1 MLGSSRHHYCESETV
16 MSSDTDTVPSDHP
29 ATSKRRRTSVTRV
42 IAASLFVGAA
52 CAMVL
57 SLVVLPGA
65 TESVITG
72 SMLLGFGVGWTV
84 LAVLST
90 RLTSQAQRWARVP
103 AVIMTATG
111 VTLMVISPPNG
122 TLTWLTWL
130 WAPALLFLTGWMTVQ
145 MRRTLAGRGR
155 WLLTPVFVFLAL
167 ASVGAV
173 AQTITTQRNGDA
185 FPAPGVTYSVGDHR
199 LHLDCRGQGSPTVVL
214 FSGLG
219 EISTSWTKIT
229 NELGTDTRVCAYDRA
244 GQAWSDDVASP
255 QDGIAAA
262 EDLHTL
268 LAVANEEAPFVLVGH
283 SIGGPYAMTYAA
295 RYPEQ
300 VAGMVLLDSSSPRQL
315 TDIPSYPPQYA
326 LMRRG
331 YSVLPV
337 LARLGAGGLVAAGA
351 GYPADVADRLH
362 AMTSTPRAAR
372 NARDEITTVPTLFEQ
387 AQALTTLG
395 DLPLV
400 VLTASESV
408 DKTDGWAAAQD
419 QIAEL
424 STNASHREVD
434 SSHQGMVDDDVA
446 SAESARGIEQV
457 VLAIRDGVPAG

>member
-1 MLGSSRHHYCESETV
+1 MNTKTSIIPTV
-16 MSSDTDTVPSDHP
+16 GLR
-29 ATSKRRRTSVTRV
+29 TSKRRRISAPTRV
-42 IAASLFVGAA
+42 VGASLFAGAA
-52 CAMVL
+52 CALAL
-57 SLVVLPGA
+57 SLVVFSGA

-84 LAVLST
+84 LAVLSA
-90 RLTSQAQRWARVP
+90 RLTDEPQTWARVP
-103 AVIMTATG
+103 AVTMSATG
-111 VTLMVISPPNG
+111 VALLVFTPQNG
-122 TLTWLTWL
+122 IITWLTWL
-130 WAPALLFLTGWMTVQ
+130 WAPALLILTVWMAIQ

-155 WLLTPVFVFLAL
+155 WLLTPVLIGLAL
-167 ASVGAV
+167 ASIGAV
-173 AQTITTQRNGDA
+173 IQTITTQRNEDA
-185 FPAPGVTYSVGDHR
+185 YPAPGDVYSVGDHR

-219 EISTSWTKIT
+219 EISSSWAKIT
-229 NELGTDTRVCAYDRA
+229 EELGADVRVCAYDRA

-262 EDLHTL
+262 KDLHAL
-268 LAVANEEAPFVLVGH
+268 LASAGEEAPFVLVGH

-315 TDIPSYPPQYA
+315 TDIPSYPAQYA
-326 LMRRG
+326 VMRRG
-331 YSVLPV
+331 YAVSTV

-351 GYPADVADRLH
+351 GYPDDVAARLH

-372 NARDEITTVPTLFEQ
+372 NARDEITTVPILFKQ
-387 AQALTTLG
+387 AQALTSLG

-408 DKTDGWAAAQD
+408 DDMDGWSAAQD
-419 QIAEL
+419 QMAAL
-424 STNASHREVD
+424 STNRVHREVE
-434 SSHQGMVDDDVA
+434 SSHQGMVDDHAA
-446 SAESARGIEQV
+446 SIVSARAIEQV
-457 VLAIRDGVPAG
+457 VLAIRSGVSIG